1 MWGLSLVR
9 RRPLRLWSQ
18 GRSALRQVRVTF
30 GLTDTGTGWEV
41 AGFGCREDGCCL
53 PGRALFG
60 WRLTTVPITIASAI
74 IEATGVN
81 KSHTSVGAEHESDPI
96 AELALDLRWTWN
108 HSTDELWREL
118 EPELWEATRNP
129 WLVLQTVSR
138 DRLQRLGSD
147 RGFRERVDSLLAKQ
161 RKIEASAAWFQKTH
175 PDSGLDGVAYF
186 SMEYMLSEALPIYA
200 GGLGNVAGDH
210 LKTTSDLG
218 IPVIGIGL
226 LYQQGYFRQ
235 EIDRTGTQVARYPFS
250 DPGQLPIQPLRDQ
263 KGDWLRLSVS
273 LPGHVLWIR
282 TWEAQVGRRKLYLL
296 DSNDPANLS
305 AHRTITSELYGGGP
319 ELRLRQEIVLGIGG
333 CRLLRA
339 LGIQPKVYH
348 LNEGHSAF
356 AVLERARGFMDD
368 HQQPFP
374 VALTVTRAGN
384 LFTTHTA
391 VDAGFDRFAP
401 DLVESYLKEYARQ
414 ELRIPFRYLLSLG
427 RQNPDNDS
435 EPFNMA
441 YLAVHG
447 SGAVNAVSR
456 LHGQVSRHLFAG
468 LFPRWPEQEVPIAHV
483 TNGVHVPTWDSAEA
497 DSLWTKACGEE
508 RWRGSLEY
516 VDEQIR
522 CVDDSTLWQL
532 REAARKS
539 LVAFVRQRLAQER
552 AYEGTSCQEIE
563 DASRIFDE
571 HRLTLGFARRFATY
585 KRLNMLLRDPQRLIR
600 ILTNPARPVQLV
612 MGGKAHPQ
620 DWQGQAMIKQWIDF
634 IKKPEVEEHAVFLSD
649 YDMLMTQQLVAGVDL
664 WLNTPRR
671 PWEACGTSGMK
682 VLANGGLNLSELD
695 GWWAEAYSPDIG
707 WAIGDGKD
715 RGDDPAW
722 DATEADALYTL
733 LEREV
738 VPTFYDRDQ
747 HLIPHGWTS
756 RMRESM
762 ARLTPA
768 FSANRM
774 TRQYTDEYYIPL
786 ASAYC
791 ARGADGGR
799 SGAELLAWQQDI
811 ASRWPDIRFESVT
824 VDRQDGKYFY
834 RVQVHLGNIKPDDV
848 EIELYADPLDSRSLF
863 RAPMALHH
871 AVANSSGDYEY
882 SGAAPG
888 DRPANHYTPRAIPRR
903 SGISIPLET
912 ALIAWQK

>member
-1 MWGLSLVR
+1 MFV
-9 RRPLRLWSQ
+9 PL
-18 GRSALRQVRVTF
+18 G
-30 GLTDTGTGWEV
+30 
-41 AGFGCREDGCCL
+41 
-53 PGRALFG
+53 
-60 WRLTTVPITIASAI
+60 IASTT

-81 KSHTSVGAEHESDPI
+81 TLDTNLGAEHERDPI

-118 EPELWEATRNP
+118 EPELWEVTRNP
-129 WLVLQTVSR
+129 WIVLQTVSR
-138 DRLQRLGSD
+138 DRLQRLRSEK
-147 RGFRERVDSLLAKQ
+147 RFRERVDSLLVRQ
-161 RKIEASAAWFQKTH
+161 REIEAAAAWFQKTH

-210 LKTTSDLG
+210 LKTASDLG

-226 LYQQGYFRQ
+226 LYQQDYFRQ
-235 EIDRTGTQVARYPFS
+235 EIERTGAQVARYPYN
-250 DPGQLPIQPLRDQ
+250 DPGQLPIQPLRNQ
-263 KGDWLRLSVS
+263 QGDWLRLSVS

-282 TWEAQVGRRKLYLL
+282 TWEARVGRRKLYLL
-296 DSNDPANLS
+296 DTNDPSNLP

-339 LGIQPKVYH
+339 LGIEPKVYH

-356 AVLERARGFMDD
+356 AVLERARCFMED
-368 HQQPFP
+368 HQAPFP

-391 VDAGFDRFAP
+391 VDAGFDRFDP
-401 DLVESYLKEYARQ
+401 ELMESYLKEYAQQ
-414 ELRIPFRYLLSLG
+414 ELKMPFQYLLSLG
-427 RQNPDNDS
+427 RQNPNNNS

-456 LHGQVSRHLFAG
+456 LHGQVSRHLFAW
-468 LFPRWPEQEVPIAHV
+468 LFPRWPKVEVPVRHV

-497 DSLWTKACGEE
+497 DSLWAQACGEE

-516 VDEQIR
+516 VEEQIR

-532 REAARKS
+532 RSAARTS
-539 LVAFVRQRLAQER
+539 LVAFVRRRLAQER
-552 AYEGTSCQEIE
+552 AYRGASCQEIE
-563 DASRIFDE
+563 DASKVFEE

-585 KRLNMLLRDPQRLIR
+585 KRMNMLLHDPQRLIR
-600 ILTNPARPVQLV
+600 ILTNPARPAQLV
-612 MGGKAHPQ
+612 LGGKAHPK

-634 IKKPEVEEHAVFLSD
+634 IRRPEVEGYAVFLSD
-649 YDMLMTQQLVAGVDL
+649 YDMLMTQELVAGVDL

-707 WAIGDGKD
+707 WAIGDHQD

-733 LEREV
+733 LEREI
-738 VPTFYDRDQ
+738 VPSFYDRDWR
-747 HLIPHGWTS
+747 LIPQGWTQ

-768 FSANRM
+768 FSSNRM
-774 TRQYTDEYYIPL
+774 ARQYTEEYYIPL

-791 ARGADGGR
+791 ARTADGGR
-799 SGAELLAWQQDI
+799 TGAELLAWQQDI
-811 ASRWPDIRFESVT
+811 TSRWSDIRFGSVT
-824 VDRQDGKYFY
+824 LDQRDGNYFFSV
-834 RVQVHLGNIKPDDV
+834 RVHLGKIKPDDV

-903 SGISIPLET
+903 PGISIPLET
-912 ALIAWQK
+912 ALIAWEK